1 MHGSVGMTQCPM
13 LFAVPCNTCRPVLPA
28 NACGDGS
35 CNVVVSCC
43 ALQQAK
49 QLCRDITKAI
59 RTLEKQRD
67 MNVNEIKLIIAIED
81 PRSRERREAMGIEAS
96 RGSGVGAGWEA

>member
-1 MHGSVGMTQCPM
+1 M
-13 LFAVPCNTCRPVLPA
+13 LFAVRCIGCRPVLPA

-35 CNVVVSCC
+35 CNVIVSCC

-81 PRSRERREAMGIEAS
+81 PRSKERRESMGIEAS
-96 RGSGVGAGWEA
+96 GGSGVWGQA

>member
-1 MHGSVGMTQCPM
+1 MPD
-13 LFAVPCNTCRPVLPA
+13 AVS
-28 NACGDGS
+28 GHGS
-35 CNVVVSCC
+35 CNMTVSCC

-96 RGSGVGAGWEA
+96 RGSRVMGQA

>member
-1 MHGSVGMTQCPM
+1 MQC
-13 LFAVPCNTCRPVLPA
+13 
-28 NACGDGS
+28 D
-35 CNVVVSCC
+35 VSGC

-81 PRSRERREAMGIEAS
+81 PRSRERREAMGIEVS
-96 RGSGVGAGWEA
+96 RG